1 MRNRILLL
9 LLSLFCLNVM
19 ASPSGDDLALQK
31 VVSFLNAKTGGK
43 RRVSAVKKADLKKV
57 QVAKK
62 LYAYNVRQQDG
73 FVLVSSVNDAPM
85 VLGYSDHGT
94 LNTQHMPEGLKDL
107 IANYHEIMTM
117 MENGQAQ
124 AKNLKPHKVA
134 SVQAKSSISP
144 MVT

>member
-31 VVSFLNAKTGGK
+31 VVSFLNAKAGGK

-124 AKNLKPHKVA
+124 DVR
-134 SVQAKSSISP
+134 SF
-144 MVT
+144 